1 MPTRAGLVH
10 SLSVIAVLAV
20 PVSCRYHHGKKKH
33 HVHHETSKF
42 SAWDD
47 LPDLDESL
55 VDDLDVRLG
64 QLKQDLDSAILY
76 QEMRDAET
84 SYDQRRRRR
93 ALEMS
98 QGTSPKGKVIGSALA
113 TGASKSQ
120 IYPALSSDWE
130 ADLINDDDDQ
140 LPKTFKAYAKDQSL
154 KGKDIAPDL
163 QSTDDFAEDYP
174 VDEGNDQAEDAKF
187 AREQE
192 VQQEQVH
199 EAEEDM
205 KKARNVV
212 FAKHIDLVSAE
223 NQTRKAKA
231 KTEASKQKYSNA
243 TAAVNKTKAEMKSA
257 LLREKKRK
265 KLEKDIRSKIK
276 KAERAENALNQ
287 QLQKQMMTC
296 KTEHDKVFKLNASV
310 AQKLGDLKTQEKTL
324 YDSKKQEDLA
334 KKAVQRSEKVL
345 HDAQEMLKKLEA
357 AAEDEDLKVASNDTE
372 STKSSATR
380 YYWYILPS
388 SISLALAATV
398 LGLDRAW

>member
-33 HVHHETSKF
+33 HVHHKPSKF

-47 LPDLDESL
+47 LPDLDDSL

-257 LLREKKRK
+257 LLKEKKRK

-310 AQKLGDLKTQEKTL
+310 AQKLGDLKTYEKTL

-372 STKSSATR
+372 PTKSSATR